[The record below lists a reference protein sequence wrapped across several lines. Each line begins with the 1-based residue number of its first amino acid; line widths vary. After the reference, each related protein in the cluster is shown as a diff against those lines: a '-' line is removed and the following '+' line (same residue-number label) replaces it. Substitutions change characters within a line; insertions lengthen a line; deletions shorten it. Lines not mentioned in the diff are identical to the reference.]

1 MAIPKVNRKPRIVIL
16 GGGFGGLYTALALY
30 WRGAC
35 LSADITLVDRE
46 SHFLFTPLLYELL
59 TGEVDQWQ
67 IAPEFREILPTTI
80 DFVQGEVESVD
91 TVAREVRFSNSGSIS
106 FDGLVLSLGSNN
118 AYLGIEGA
126 ADNSI
131 PFRTISDAC
140 ELDCRL
146 KKLSNG
152 TDGPVSILGA
162 GPSGVE
168 LAAKIS
174 DFLLETGR
182 RSRRLRLIDRSRD
195 ILPGYAGELREHAWT
210 RLKNLGVEFRLGA
223 AVQKITADSIEL
235 ADGTQ
240 LPSTLNIWTAGSSPS
255 TVLQTVGCLLDR
267 RGRIPVGP
275 SLEVPGHPGMFALG
289 DDANAGDE
297 IPATAQ
303 VAVRQAQVAAN
314 NLQAWLAGR
323 PYREYHH
330 AALGEMLSLG
340 RGVAAANLFGVKFDG
355 STGNFV
361 RKFIYL
367 LSLPSPAHALRVGVS
382 WAGNAVNEFSRLLT
396 E

>member
-1 MAIPKVNRKPRIVIL
+1 
-16 GGGFGGLYTALALY
+16 
-30 WRGAC
+30 
-35 LSADITLVDRE
+35 
-46 SHFLFTPLLYELL
+46 LYELL

-67 IAPEFREILPTTI
+67 IAPEFREILPSTI
-80 DFVQGEVESVD
+80 DFVRGEVHSVD
-91 TVAREVRFSNSGSIS
+91 TGAGEVRLVGAPSVS
-106 FDGLVLSLGSNN
+106 FDGLVLALGSNN
-118 AYLGIEGA
+118 AHWGIEGA
-126 ADNSI
+126 VDHSI
-131 PFRTISDAC
+131 PFRTISDAR
-140 ELDCRL
+140 ELDRRL
-146 KKLSNG
+146 KKLSNA
-152 TDGPVSILGA
+152 TDSPVSVLGA

-174 DFLLETGR
+174 DFLQETGR
-182 RSRRLRLIDRSRD
+182 RSRVLRLIDRSRD
-195 ILPGYAGELREHAWT
+195 ILPGYAAELREQARI
-210 RLKNLGVEFRLGA
+210 RLENLGVEFRLGA
-223 AVQKITADSIEL
+223 AVQKMTADSIEL
-235 ADGTQ
+235 ADNTR
-240 LPSTLNIWTAGSSPS
+240 LPSALNIWTAGSAPSP
-255 TVLQTVGCLLDR
+255 VLQTVGCLLDR

-275 SLEVPGHPGMFALG
+275 SLEVPGHPGMFTLG

-303 VAVRQAQVAAN
+303 VAVRQAQVVAN
-314 NLQAWLAGR
+314 NLQAWLGGR

-330 AALGEMLSLG
+330 TALGEMLSLG

-382 WAGNAVNEFSRLLT
+382 WAGNAVNEFSRLMT